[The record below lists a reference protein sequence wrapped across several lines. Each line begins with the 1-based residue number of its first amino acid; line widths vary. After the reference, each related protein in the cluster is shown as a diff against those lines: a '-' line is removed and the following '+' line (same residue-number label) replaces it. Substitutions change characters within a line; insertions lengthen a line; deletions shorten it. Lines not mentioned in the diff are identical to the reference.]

1 MSSALEYWVWLGMAF
16 GSGNGRTDEI
26 IRRFPNIEEF
36 YLSGG
41 YREISQI
48 TKGETERLVAAKLD
62 DAKRII
68 EKMHK
73 QGITIITPDDERYPN
88 RLRNIYGMP
97 CVLYVDGELGDLD
110 NELAVAM
117 VGTRR
122 CSDYG
127 YRAANKI
134 ASELAQAGSVIVS
147 GLAAGIDTVCHT
159 AALKQDRRTIA
170 VLGCGIDK
178 TYPLQNK
185 TLRELIAKNGA
196 VISEFVPDMAPYAGN
211 FPIRNRIISGL
222 SMGVV
227 VVEAGE
233 RSGSLI
239 TAHVAL
245 DQGKDVFA
253 VPNDIFNESAR
264 GTFSLLRQGAIPVS
278 SGLDVLEEYR
288 YRFAGTIKLE
298 KLQSAPNT
306 KNKIS
311 PAVVQTSLMNKAPLE
326 EPELTVQ
333 ERVPKP
339 DPEGVT
345 GDALLVYHLLT
356 NVPMHTEEISIK
368 LQKPINQVLTALTE
382 LEIMGLASAH
392 SGKRYKRI

>member
-1 MSSALEYWVWLGMAF
+1 MSSALEYWVWLGAAF

-26 IRRFPNIEEF
+26 IRRFESLEDF
-36 YLSGG
+36 YSTGG

-48 TKGETERLVAAKLD
+48 TKAETERLLATKLD
-62 DAKRII
+62 DAKRIA
-68 EKMHK
+68 EQMHHR
-73 QGITIITPDDERYPN
+73 GITILTPDDVRYPT

-97 CVLYVDGELGDLD
+97 CVLYVDGELGDID
-110 NELAVAM
+110 NELTIAM

-134 ASELAQAGSVIVS
+134 GSELAQAGVVIVS
-147 GLAAGIDTVCHT
+147 GLASGIDTVCHT
-159 AALKQDRRTIA
+159 AAVKQDRRTIA

-178 TYPLQNK
+178 TYPTQNK

-196 VISEFVPDMAPYAGN
+196 VVSEFAPGTTPYAGN

-253 VPNDIFNESAR
+253 VPNDIFNDSAR
-264 GTFSLLRQGAIPVS
+264 GTFALLRQGAIPVS
-278 SGLDVLEEYR
+278 CGLDVLEEYR
-288 YRFAGTIKLE
+288 YRFAKSLSLE
-298 KLQSAPNT
+298 RLQPVNEPQAIPQ
-306 KNKIS
+306 
-311 PAVVQTSLMNKAPLE
+311 PAVIQTSLLEKPLKKQVQGAVERAPKA
-326 EPELTVQ
+326 
-333 ERVPKP
+333 
-339 DPEGVT
+339 DPEGISS
-345 GDALLVYHLLT
+345 DALLVYHLLT
-356 NVPMHTEEISIK
+356 DVPIQMEEISKK
-368 LQKPINQVLTALTE
+368 LQKSIHEVLTALTE
-382 LEIMGLASAH
+382 LEIMGLASAQ
-392 SGKRYKRI
+392 SGKRYKRM